1 VDALFRPNIEVG
13 PNEKVIIGHKVAQLE
28 EHDSKYNRMD
38 GITLHTCSSPLISI
52 HSIALKNYMVPT
64 MNMDHF

>member
-1 VDALFRPNIEVG
+1 MDALFRPNIEVG
-13 PNEKVIIGHKVAQLE
+13 PNEKMIIGHKVAQLE

-52 HSIALKNYMVPT
+52 HSIA
-64 MNMDHF
+64 